1 MWFDS
6 SSIYWLSYKKAYP
19 LRMMGAVC
27 GILVLFIALFKW
39 PMEPRLNPNQQKIN
53 SISKEELVLQPM
65 IITRQNV
72 GAAAPPKPVIPALA
86 PKYRLIEEDFLPI
99 ERPNLL
105 VTEFEQSQ
113 NASTGWMGDEQKI
126 TGDPD
131 RLARIKKIVE
141 PSYTNEALASNEQY
155 RIGVEMVIDSSGRV
169 VEAYVSSIEQLLS
182 NGERLKREQV
192 QYGIL
197 EAIIEAAFLWEFSP
211 AVKDGRPVRTQRTEL
226 FLFGM

>member
-1 MWFDS
+1 
-6 SSIYWLSYKKAYP
+6 
-19 LRMMGAVC
+19 
-27 GILVLFIALFKW
+27 
-39 PMEPRLNPNQQKIN
+39 MEPRLNPNQQKIN

-72 GAAAPPKPVIPALA
+72 GVAAPPKPVIPALA
-86 PKYRLIEEDFLPI
+86 PEYRLIEEDFLPI

>member
-6 SSIYWLSYKKAYP
+6 FPIYWSLYKKAYP

-27 GILVLFIALFKW
+27 GVLILFIAIFKW
-39 PMEPRLNPNQQKIN
+39 PMEPRINSSQQKLK

-65 IITRQNV
+65 IVTRQNV
-72 GAAAPPKPVIPALA
+72 GAAAPPKPIVPALA
-86 PKYRLIEEDFLPI
+86 PEYRLIEQDFLTI

-105 VTEFEQSQ
+105 VAEFEQSQ
-113 NASTGWMGDEQKI
+113 NNSTGWIGDEQKI

-131 RLARIKKIVE
+131 RVARIKKIVE
-141 PSYTNEALASNEQY
+141 PTYTNEALASNEQY
-155 RIGVEMVIDSSGRV
+155 TIGVEMVIDPSGRV
-169 VEAYVSSIEQLLS
+169 VEAYISSIEQLLT
-182 NGERLKREQV
+182 NGERIRRDQV

-211 AVKDGRPVRTQRTEL
+211 AIKEGRPVRTQRTEL
-226 FLFGM
+226 FLFGL

>member
-6 SSIYWLSYKKAYP
+6 FPIYWSLYKKAYP

-27 GILVLFIALFKW
+27 GVLILFIAIFKW
-39 PMEPRLNPNQQKIN
+39 PMEPRINSSQQKLK

-65 IITRQNV
+65 IVTRQNV
-72 GAAAPPKPVIPALA
+72 GVAAPPKPIVPALA
-86 PKYRLIEEDFLPI
+86 PEYRLIEEDFLTI

-105 VTEFEQSQ
+105 VDEFEQSR
-113 NASTGWMGDEQKI
+113 NNSTGWVGDEQKI

-131 RLARIKKIVE
+131 RIARIKKIVE
-141 PSYTNEALASNEQY
+141 PTYTNDALESSEQY
-155 RIGVEMVIDSSGRV
+155 IIGVEMVIDSFGRV
-169 VEAYVSSIEQLLS
+169 EEAYVSSIEQLLS
-182 NGERLKREQV
+182 NGERIRREQV

-211 AVKDGRPVRTQRTEL
+211 AVKEGRPVRTQRTEL
-226 FLFGM
+226 FLFGL